1 MKRFTCLLLLVLSIK
16 FCCAQCLSG
25 DCKNG
30 FGKFDYGYAIYT
42 GNFLNSK
49 PAGQGTMDYGGGDKF
64 EGNFTDG
71 KENGKGIL
79 YKKNVAISATYT
91 NGKLQINTTTVGVG
105 ANTPKIDGCIKGD
118 CYNGYGELQF
128 FASGNIFKGN
138 FENGTLQGAG
148 SFYFKEGNV
157 LKANY
162 NDGKPVSGE
171 LTYSTG
177 EVFTGIFNVDG
188 SPKTGKYA
196 MNSQGDVVEIKDNV
210 ISYVKSIANE
220 KRKQDAAAM
229 AEHTKHY
236 KTCTNCDGKGG
247 IIVRDSWKSSKKTY
261 SGTIYDEFEITT
273 NYGPPKGQKCFYCN
287 GKGEVKR

>member
-1 MKRFTCLLLLVLSIK
+1 MKRFGCLILLILSIK
-16 FCCAQCLSG
+16 FSYTQCLSG

-49 PAGQGTMDYGGGDKF
+49 PDGQGIMDYGGGDKF
-64 EGNFTDG
+64 EGSFTVG
-71 KENGKGIL
+71 QENGKGVL
-79 YKKNVAISATYT
+79 YKKNVPKSVTYSK
-91 NGKLQINTTTVGVG
+91 GKLQTNTELISVG
-105 ANTPKIDGCIKGD
+105 ANAPKIDGCIKGD

-128 FASGNIFKGN
+128 FASGNVFKGN

-148 SFYFKEGNV
+148 TFYFKEGNV

-162 NDGKPVSGE
+162 KDGKPTEGE

-177 EVFTGIFNVDG
+177 EVFTGSFNEDG
-188 SPKTGKYA
+188 TPKTGKYA
-196 MNSQGDVVEIKDNV
+196 MNSQGDMVEIKDNV
-210 ISYVKSIANE
+210 ISYVKSIAGE

-229 AEHTKHY
+229 AEHAKHY
-236 KTCTNCDGKGG
+236 KTCSKCGG
-247 IIVRDSWKSSKKTY
+247 AGGTTVRDSWKSSKKTY
-261 SGTIYDEFEITT
+261 NGTIYDEYEITT
-273 NYGPPKGQKCFYCN
+273 NYGPPRGQKCLYCN